1 MVILRR
7 ELELRSLSCSAES
20 RPWLCTLTLLGTGT
34 SFPGG
39 WGAAPRVLMQNQKHL
54 YDDNEQTVRL
64 QGLPLKKENMFIWKK
79 SQWAWGFAFSTFPR
93 RFYRLKSAAR
103 GLPHFLV
110 TNCWLSQLNG
120 IIEMV

>member
-1 MVILRR
+1 MVILRG
-7 ELELRSLSCSAES
+7 ELELRSLSCSAEC
-20 RPWLCTLTLLGTGT
+20 RPWLCTLTLLGTGM

-39 WGAAPRVLMQNQKHL
+39 WGAAPHALMQN
-54 YDDNEQTVRL
+54 DNEQTVRL

-79 SQWAWGFAFSTFPR
+79 SQWAWGFVFSAFPR
-93 RFYRLKSAAR
+93 RFYGLKSAAR